1 MTSERRSPSDA
12 RGIRCSAPGRAGIV
26 GNPTD
31 MYGGA
36 VMSCSVPMRAWVE
49 IVPADRLI
57 LAAGGETVTI
67 AGLDDLR
74 PRGDRF
80 DLPRAVFRYF
90 KLPEMAARI
99 TFGSDIPL
107 QSGLAGSTALLVA
120 MTAGVFAWLGQRP
133 HRYQIAETARF
144 IELNYLEVVC
154 GYQDAYMTT
163 FGGLN
168 YMDFRGKQFYRA
180 LEAELFA
187 TVEPLAGVVPTL
199 PFVLAYTGIRHHS
212 GEVHKPLRERW
223 LDGEPEV
230 VRAYERITE
239 LAALGKRALLRGDWE
254 ELAACMNENHAIQ
267 RSLGGSGEH
276 NEVLIQA
283 ALRAGAPAAKLAG
296 AGGGGTIIAL
306 WPFAERAPLEAALRS
321 AGASELY
328 EVQPVAGVTIEELFA
343 PQERA
348 RIEKG

>member
-1 MTSERRSPSDA
+1 MTSERKL
-12 RGIRCSAPGRAGIV
+12 RCSAPGRAGIV

-49 IVPADRLI
+49 FVPA
-57 LAAGGETVTI
+57 ETLMLRTGSERVFIRT
-67 AGLDDLR
+67 LEDLR
-74 PRGDRF
+74 PRGDHF
-80 DLPRAVFRYF
+80 DLARAVLRYF
-90 KLPEMAARI
+90 KLPALHAEI
-99 TFGSDIPL
+99 TLGSDIPM

-120 MTAGVFAWLGQRP
+120 LTAGVFAWLGQRP

-154 GYQDAYMTT
+154 GYQDAYMAT

-168 YMDFRGKQFYRA
+168 YMDFRGKQFYRT
-180 LEAELFA
+180 LEAELFG
-187 TVEPLAGVVPTL
+187 TVEPLAEVVPAL

-239 LAALGKRALLRGDWE
+239 LAALGKRALLRADWD
-254 ELAACMNENHAIQ
+254 ELAAAMNENHAIQ

-283 ALRAGAPAAKLAG
+283 ALKAGAPAAKLAG

-306 WPFAERAPLEAALRS
+306 WPFPDRAPLETALRA
-321 AGASELY
+321 AGASALY
-328 EVQPVAGVTIEELFA
+328 AVQPVAGVTVEA
-343 PQERA
+343 TDVA
-348 RIEKG
+348 SAAGHT

>member
-1 MTSERRSPSDA
+1 MTSEQRFPTGERK
-12 RGIRCSAPGRAGIV
+12 IRCTAPGRAGII
-26 GNPTD
+26 GNPSD

-36 VMSCSVPMRAWVE
+36 VICCSVPMRAWVE
-49 IVPADRLI
+49 MTPAEELI
-57 LAAGGETVTI
+57 LESVNERVVIQGM
-67 AGLDDLR
+67 DDLR

-80 DLPRAVFRYF
+80 DLARSVLRYF
-90 KLPEMAARI
+90 KLPDIWAHLA
-99 TFGSDIPL
+99 FGTEIPM

-120 MTAGVFAWLGQRP
+120 TTRAVLAWLGQQP
-133 HRYQIAETARF
+133 HRYQVAETARF
-144 IELNYLEVVC
+144 IELNYQEVVC

-168 YMDFRGKQFYRA
+168 YLDFRGKQFYRS
-180 LEAELFA
+180 LEAELFG
-187 TVEPLAGVVPTL
+187 TVEVLSEVAPAL

-230 VRAYERITE
+230 VNAYSRIAE
-239 LAALGKRALLRGDWE
+239 LAALGKRALLMANWG

-276 NEVLIQA
+276 NEILIQA
-283 ALRAGAPAAKLAG
+283 ALKAGAPAAKLAG

-306 WPFAERAPLEAALRS
+306 WPSPDRGPLEAALRA
-321 AGASELY
+321 AGATELY
-328 EVQPVAGVTIEELFA
+328 NILPVPGVTLESGGDLTN
-343 PQERA
+343 RV
-348 RIEKG
+348 

>member
-1 MTSERRSPSDA
+1 MTSEGQLPTGERKLRVT
-12 RGIRCSAPGRAGIV
+12 APGRAGIV

-36 VMSCSVPMRAWVE
+36 VMCCSVPMRAWVE
-49 IVPADRLI
+49 MVPGKQLVLESGDERMI
-57 LAAGGETVTI
+57 I
-67 AGLDDLR
+67 QNLDDLR

-80 DLPRAVFRYF
+80 DLARSVLRYF
-90 KLPEMAARI
+90 KLPDIKATI
-99 TFGSDIPL
+99 TFGTDIPM

-120 MTAGVFAWLGQRP
+120 TTRAVFAWLGQHP
-133 HRYQIAETARF
+133 HRYLVAETSRF
-144 IELNYLEVVC
+144 IELNYQEIVC

-168 YMDFRGKQFYRA
+168 YMDFRGKQYYRS
-180 LEAELFA
+180 LETELFG
-187 TVEPLAGVVPTL
+187 TVEVLSEIVPTL

-230 VRAYERITE
+230 VNAYSRITE
-239 LAALGKRALLRGDWE
+239 LAAHGKRALLKTDWD

-276 NEVLIQA
+276 NEILIQA
-283 ALRAGAPAAKLAG
+283 ALKAAAPAAKLAG

-306 WPFAERAPLEAALRS
+306 WPSPDRGPLEAALRA
-321 AGASELY
+321 AGASALY
-328 EVQPVAGVTIEELFA
+328 EIKPVEGVTLESLS
-343 PQERA
+343 
-348 RIEKG
+348 G

>member
-1 MTSERRSPSDA
+1 MTSERA
-12 RGIRCSAPGRAGIV
+12 LRCTAPGRAGII

-36 VMSCSVPMRAWVE
+36 VISCSVPMRAWVE
-49 IVPADRLI
+49 MQSDAGLTLATADQV
-57 LAAGGETVTI
+57 VTI
-67 AGLDDLR
+67 RGLEDLR
-74 PRGDRF
+74 PRHDHF
-80 DLPRAVFRYF
+80 DLARAVFRYF
-90 KLPEMAARI
+90 RLPAMNARI
-99 TFGSDIPL
+99 TFGTDIPL

-120 MTAGVFAWLGQRP
+120 LTAAVLAWLDRLP
-133 HRYQIAETARF
+133 HRYLIAETARF

-154 GYQDAYMTT
+154 GYQDAYMAT

-168 YMDFRGKQFYRA
+168 YLDFRGKQFYRP
-180 LEAELFA
+180 LETELFG
-187 TVEPLAGVVPTL
+187 TVEVLSEIVPTL

-230 VRAYERITE
+230 VRAYERIAE
-239 LAALGKRALLRGDWE
+239 LAAIGKRALLKADWADM
-254 ELAACMNENHAIQ
+254 AAAMNENHAIQ

-283 ALRAGAPAAKLAG
+283 ALKAGAPAAKLAG

-306 WPFAERAPLEAALRS
+306 WPFPDRTPLEAALRA

-328 EVQPVAGVTIEELFA
+328 EIRPVAGVTVD
-343 PQERA
+343 R
-348 RIEKG
+348 